1 MGAEGP
7 QDHPYV
13 AHYDEPD
20 VPDVAET
27 QRDAAALAQADGD
40 SARQMDFARWR
51 VPRSIAGLLL
61 ACVSIAGGAVAV
73 MSVIAALTSGPGP
86 VDLVT
91 TIDASGAGSETL
103 SAGQLYL
110 LAGVLVALEV
120 VLIWAATLLFS
131 RRLHPGQWV
140 AVGFM
145 AAASTAAVVV
155 ALSAG
160 GVSLGGTEWP
170 YIVAFPLIV
179 VASVLELLRIR
190 RLRAR
195 WPDETMT

>member
-1 MGAEGP
+1 MGTEGT

-20 VPDVAET
+20 VPDAADAAEAR
-27 QRDAAALAQADGD
+27 RDAEALAQADRE

-51 VPRSIAGLLL
+51 APRYVAGVLL

-73 MSVIAALTSGPGP
+73 MTVIAALTAGSGP
-86 VDLVT
+86 VSLVT
-91 TIDASGAGSETL
+91 TIDASGARSATL

-110 LAGVLVALEV
+110 LAGVIVALEV
-120 VLIWAATLLFS
+120 VLVWAAILLFS
-131 RRLHPGQWV
+131 KQLHPGQWV

-145 AAASTAAVVV
+145 AAASTAAVLV
-155 ALSAG
+155 AASADS
-160 GVSLGGTEWP
+160 VSLGGTEWP
-170 YIVAFPLIV
+170 YVVAFPLVV
-179 VASVLELLRIR
+179 VAAVLELLRAR

-195 WPDETMT
+195 WGA